1 MAHKDKHPCMD
12 YVRAWDTSKAEDYEK
27 IQKNVNGSEHRAWV
41 PIADGSKGLEHLLSV
56 VWEDFDKARTRL
68 VWTPR
73 ETWSNFE
80 QCMHGN
86 YLEFWQNAR
95 DKYAVNQRTAPNFL
109 KARLDMTVLMKGPGQ
124 CDTMFYYIQNKTD
137 RIRLW

>member
-1 MAHKDKHPCMD
+1 
-12 YVRAWDTSKAEDYEK
+12 
-27 IQKNVNGSEHRAWV
+27 
-41 PIADGSKGLEHLLSV
+41 
-56 VWEDFDKARTRL
+56 
-68 VWTPR
+68 
-73 ETWSNFE
+73 
-80 QCMHGN
+80 MHGN

-137 RIRLW
+137 RIRLWLTNKTDTKIRMVCS